1 MYLDNFVNIWEI
13 LFLTSKLVFFNLV
26 GRKYVDKNT
35 IPEDIHRYSIGK
47 GDEFGHWGIIYT
59 VRDAGR

>member
-35 IPEDIHRYSIGK
+35 IPVDIHRYSIRK
-47 GDEFGHWGIIYT
+47 GDEFGYWGIIYT